1 MRLVTRLTI
10 MSFVLAACASVL
22 LYNTS
27 YKVQSLKTTQRALDA
42 DIVAEQNAIRV
53 LQAEWAYLA
62 EPSRI
67 ERLAGTHLAM
77 KKIDSA
83 KMGIRIQTASSYA
96 RGEQVQVAAATKTK
110 TPAAP
115 ASAPVKVAAAKPMAT
130 PVAAKVAPASQDS
143 VQLLLASFRQQ

>member
-1 MRLVTRLTI
+1 MKLVTRLTI
-10 MSFVLAACASVL
+10 FCFVLAASASVL

-27 YKVQSLKTTQRALDA
+27 YKVQALKTTERGLDA

-67 ERLAGTHLAM
+67 ERLASTHLAM
-77 KKIDSA
+77 NKIDSA
-83 KMGIRIQTASSYA
+83 KAGTRIVTA
-96 RGEQVQVAAATKTK
+96 RGFARSEKVQVAATTKTK
-110 TPAAP
+110 TAVP
-115 ASAPVKVAAAKPMAT
+115 APVKVAAAKAT
-130 PVAAKVAPASQDS
+130 VTPAAASAPATDS

>member
-1 MRLVTRLTI
+1 MKLVTKLTI
-10 MSFVLAACASVL
+10 LCFVLAASASVL

-27 YKVQSLKTTQRALDA
+27 YKVQALKTTQRALDA

-67 ERLAGTHLAM
+67 ERLAATHLAM

-83 KMGIRIQTASSYA
+83 KTGVRIQTASAYA
-96 RGEQVQVAAATKTK
+96 RGNQVLAANTKTTTK
-110 TPAAP
+110 AAAP
-115 ASAPVKVAAAKPMAT
+115 AKPTPVKVAATKPAPKLVQPAT
-130 PVAAKVAPASQDS
+130 AAPDS
-143 VQLLLASFRQQ
+143 VQLLLASFRQ

>member
-27 YKVQSLKTTQRALDA
+27 YKVQALKTTQRSLDA

-83 KMGIRIQTASSYA
+83 KTGVRIQTASGYA
-96 RGEQVQVAAATKTK
+96 RGEKVQVAAVTKTK
-110 TPAAP
+110 TPAA
-115 ASAPVKVAAAKPMAT
+115 APVKVAAVVAKPVVT
-130 PVAAKVAPASQDS
+130 PAAAPATNDS